1 MSTKRLYRSRRDGMI
16 AGVCGGLAEYFDVDP
31 SLVRLIV
38 ILTVFLGGAGLV
50 LYIVAWLIVPE
61 NPEHGASSR
70 PSYEKNQKLK
80 DEVIQEL
87 RRLGSGL
94 AEKLEDSVDELEGH
108 PERRSMVFLGLALIV
123 VGAAFLFRRFVP
135 WLELGELW
143 PILLIAVGIL
153 LLVGA
158 ARREKAS

>member
-1 MSTKRLYRSRRDGMI
+1 MI

-50 LYIVAWLIVPE
+50 LYIMAWLIVPE
-61 NPEHGASSR
+61 NPEHGTSASS
-70 PSYEKNQKLK
+70 SYEKNQKLK

-87 RRLGSGL
+87 RRVGSGL
-94 AEKLEDSVDELEGH
+94 AEKLEDSMEDLEGH
-108 PERRSMVFLGLALIV
+108 PERRSMVFLGLGLIL
-123 VGAAFLFRRFVP
+123 VGAAFLFRRFIP

-143 PILLIAVGIL
+143 PILLIAIGIL
-153 LLVGA
+153 LLVSA
-158 ARREKAS
+158 ARREKVS

>member
-1 MSTKRLYRSRRDGMI
+1 MI

-31 SLVRLIV
+31 SLVRLIF
-38 ILTVFLGGAGLV
+38 ILTVFLGGAGLL

-61 NPEHGASSR
+61 NPEHGKSASS
-70 PSYEKNQKLK
+70 SYEKNQKLK
-80 DEVIQEL
+80 NEVVQEL
-87 RRLGSGL
+87 RRVGSGL
-94 AEKLEDSVDELEGH
+94 AEKLEDSMEELEGH

-143 PILLIAVGIL
+143 PILLIAIGVL
-153 LLVGA
+153 LLLGA
-158 ARREKAS
+158 ARREKVS